1 MGISWEHNGGI
12 IVLLTTQ
19 SIKLA
24 HQNSWTIVKQ
34 TYQILRGRYMIM
46 GHRLID
52 RTTENPTCVGNIVSN
67 WTCFCVPFLA
77 CRVTVIKQYL
87 GTVPSWGWCRWTNI
101 YGYNMDCTMVM
112 APVAWDVA
120 PITITIFWYIL
131 WEPPIEIWL
140 NYNISLT
147 WIKAIW
153 EWFPLL
159 TMIIVRSQ
167 WGRYNLPRFI
177 DSGLPWMID
186 LDQYC
191 NTAIGISVIW
201 PPKSESKLFVGGN

>member
-1 MGISWEHNGGI
+1 MLVWWQYHGNI
-12 IVLLTTQ
+12 IVVIVLWTTQ

-52 RTTENPTCVGNIVSN
+52 RKAENPTCVGNIVSN

-77 CRVTVIKQYL
+77 CWVTVIKQYL

-101 YGYNMDCTMVM
+101 YGYNMDCTMLM

-131 WEPPIEIWL
+131 WEPPIPIGSMYGIYANIW
-140 NYNISLT
+140 
-147 WIKAIW
+147 
-153 EWFPLL
+153 
-159 TMIIVRSQ
+159 
-167 WGRYNLPRFI
+167 
-177 DSGLPWMID
+177 
-186 LDQYC
+186 
-191 NTAIGISVIW
+191 GILMVNVTIYSIHG
-201 PPKSESKLFVGGN
+201 SYGI